1 MRIHRILTALAM
13 VALMCAP
20 AKAQDDDLRHEI
32 AISYGV
38 EPNSFWIDVMTDIVP
53 SMPGQKID
61 NKKLV
66 GPLGLEYF
74 YHTSPLIGVGG
85 IFTTNISSEDV
96 YSNDKLMI
104 HRNKSFFSLMPAVKF
119 NWLRKDQWGLYS
131 KLAAGVF
138 FGRFADKDY
147 DENGKRASKADVE
160 SDWGFNWQASVIGIE
175 AGSDNVRGFIE
186 LGVGEQGVALA
197 GVRCKF

>member
-38 EPNSFWIDVMTDIVP
+38 EPNSFWID
-53 SMPGQKID
+53 
-61 NKKLV
+61 
-66 GPLGLEYF
+66 
-74 YHTSPLIGVGG
+74 VGG

-147 DENGKRASKADVE
+147 DENGKRASKANVE